1 MLEAALIAAL
11 VALGL
16 AIGWVCV
23 SVLHRL
29 FKGPS

>member
-16 AIGWVCV
+16 TISRVSV
-23 SVLHRL
+23 SVLLRL
-29 FKGPS
+29 FRGPS

>member
-11 VALGL
+11 VATGLG
-16 AIGWVCV
+16 IGWVAV
-23 SVLHRL
+23 GVLHRL

>member
-16 AIGWVCV
+16 AIGWVSV
-23 SVLHRL
+23 SVLLRL
-29 FKGPS
+29 FRGPS